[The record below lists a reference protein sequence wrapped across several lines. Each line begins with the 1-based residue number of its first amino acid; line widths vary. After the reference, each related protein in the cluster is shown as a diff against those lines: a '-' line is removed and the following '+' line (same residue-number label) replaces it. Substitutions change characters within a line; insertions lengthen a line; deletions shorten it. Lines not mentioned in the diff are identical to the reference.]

1 MTNLTPTSSYSI
13 TMQLRLPNQA
23 GRLAKVTQA
32 IAEAGGNLGHIELLD
47 RTLSYTVREVVVDAS
62 SEDHAQMIVEAV
74 KDLPDTVVEQVA
86 DRTFTL
92 HRGGKIHIE
101 GKIEIHSPSDL
112 AMAYTPGVGR
122 VCTEIAEKPDAV
134 YDLTIKGN
142 TIGIVTDGSAVL
154 GLGNIGPEASLPV
167 MEGKAMLFKK
177 FAHLDAFPIC
187 LDTQDTDEVVETVVR
202 LAPAFGGFNLEDIAA
217 PRCFEIEQ
225 RLKERLQM
233 PIFHDDQHGT
243 AIVVLAA
250 LMNALKVVEK
260 SLSDVSIVLNGAGAA
275 GVAIIQLLKQAGAT
289 KIVACDRQ
297 GAIGPQRDDLTP
309 QKKEIAADVS
319 GSLADVIKGADVFI
333 GVSSA
338 GALTV
343 EMVESMA
350 DGRIVFALANPV
362 PEIQPELVRDIVAVI
377 ATGRSDYPNQINNVL
392 AFPGVFRGAID
403 CRATGI
409 VPEMILAAA
418 EAVAS
423 LVPKSERSATHII
436 PSAFDERVAT
446 AVAFA
451 VQQAAR
457 SAGVAR
463 A

>member
-23 GRLAKVTQA
+23 GRLAQVTQA

-62 SEDHAQMIVEAV
+62 SEEHAQAIVDAV

-122 VCTEIAEKPDAV
+122 VCTAIAEKPESV

-217 PRCFEIEQ
+217 LFY
-225 RLKERLQM
+225 
-233 PIFHDDQHGT
+233 FG
-243 AIVVLAA
+243 
-250 LMNALKVVEK
+250 
-260 SLSDVSIVLNGAGAA
+260 
-275 GVAIIQLLKQAGAT
+275 II
-289 KIVACDRQ
+289 
-297 GAIGPQRDDLTP
+297 
-309 QKKEIAADVS
+309 
-319 GSLADVIKGADVFI
+319 
-333 GVSSA
+333 
-338 GALTV
+338 
-343 EMVESMA
+343 
-350 DGRIVFALANPV
+350 
-362 PEIQPELVRDIVAVI
+362 
-377 ATGRSDYPNQINNVL
+377 
-392 AFPGVFRGAID
+392 
-403 CRATGI
+403 
-409 VPEMILAAA
+409 
-418 EAVAS
+418 
-423 LVPKSERSATHII
+423 
-436 PSAFDERVAT
+436 
-446 AVAFA
+446 
-451 VQQAAR
+451 
-457 SAGVAR
+457 
-463 A
+463 